1 VAVNCGAIPENLVE
15 SELFGHKKGSFTGA
29 TSDRDGRF
37 VQDDFRHWMRNAT
50 SPSSLRGRG
59 WTDADIEKRIKLI
72 QAWQRGYKPRS
83 EKALF
88 GKHLA
93 QHRAILRA
101 ADLLRQRA
109 DDLVEAVRR
118 DRDR

>member
-1 VAVNCGAIPENLVE
+1 
-15 SELFGHKKGSFTGA
+15 
-29 TSDRDGRF
+29 
-37 VQDDFRHWMRNAT
+37 MRNAT